1 MIEFFDQYDPSVVK
15 DMEILSPKKSVDGG
29 AGRKHVSL
37 EKEVLVTHKRMVTSN
52 KNC

>member
-1 MIEFFDQYDPSVVK
+1 MK
-15 DMEILSPKKSVDGG
+15 TLSLKKSVDGG
-29 AGRKHVSL
+29 AGKKHVSF